1 MMQIWSEQDFRT
13 MPWKNGGGSTTEL
26 AIYPPDAGL
35 DQFIWRLS
43 TATVATDGPFSHF
56 AGIER
61 SLAVLSGD
69 GMDLYL
75 HDTGDEGEVAELRID
90 SAPFRFSG
98 ETPVVAKLLN
108 GVAVTDLNM
117 MSRREVCS
125 HTMLRFGEGDHFVQ
139 AGEAQQILLYCHRG
153 QVSLT
158 DGTLVRSQQLLLQ
171 EENHA
176 HEGISLQFTA
186 TAESDICLII
196 IRFSATGAS

>member
-1 MMQIWSEQDFRT
+1 MQIWSEQDFRT

-26 AIYPPDAGL
+26 AIYPPQAGL
-35 DQFIWRLS
+35 DNFIWRLS

-61 SLAVLSGD
+61 SLALLSGD

-75 HDTGDEGEVAELRID
+75 HETGDEGEVAELRPD
-90 SAPFRFSG
+90 SAPFRFNG

-108 GVAVTDLNM
+108 GDAITDLNM

-139 AGEAQQILLYCHRG
+139 ANEAQQILLFCYEG
-153 QVSLT
+153 QATLA
-158 DGTLVRSQQLLLQ
+158 DGTLIQRQQLLLQ

-176 HEGISLQFTA
+176 HEGLTLQFSA
-186 TAESDICLII
+186 AAESDFYLII
-196 IRFSATGAS
+196 IRFSATGAG